1 MLLRR
6 FDAAIALLL
15 LIGIIGIFGGVTYAG
30 AFIARAPEDF
40 VRGRGV
46 PVIVTRT
53 FAVLDP
59 SAAYTLVVHNGG
71 SANQYKLVSSAVI
84 TLNGTTVLGP
94 SDFNQPALLI
104 RKTVKLLGANT
115 LTVELRS
122 IPDSGITIQ
131 FAGIDNTPPTIT
143 AFVSRPANAAGW
155 YNADVVVS
163 FTCSDLTSG
172 IASCPAPVTVSTEGA
187 NQTITGTAVDGAGNT
202 ASASVAINMDK
213 TPPTLV
219 VTSPLDGATVADPSL
234 SITGSVSDSLSGVT
248 GVTCN
253 ATAANFL
260 PDAKFACTVELGG
273 GATTLAV
280 KATDAAG
287 NSSTKNLTVTLN
299 PNEAPRVTAGADQTV
314 EMPTPSRDGKIV
326 VAHDE
331 FHTTNTGFEQTPAG
345 SQRFILNVAQW
356 FKGAPTGGRFLVIS
370 NNFSL
375 DPAQATTLKSTLLA
389 AGHSYTKS
397 TDLPGFSFDVTT
409 LRSFDGVFLACPPSL
424 GNSVLISYVNA
435 GGHVYLNGGTA
446 ACGGGAGAEAASWN
460 TFLNAFGLTFDPG
473 SYNGV
478 IGIIPISN
486 PYAHPVLDGVTSLYQ
501 FNGNFIRYFGTTGA
515 QIIESLAG
523 IGLFAV
529 FQAQGG
535 ATFATVDLKGTVVDD
550 GLPAGAMLN
559 AAWSKVSGPGTVTF
573 ANGTIAVPDVLG
585 TVYPVNATAFFTEPG
600 VYVLRLTASDSDLT
614 NSADVTVTVRP
625 PVDQPLT
632 VSAGTNQTITQPN

>member
-15 LIGIIGIFGGVTYAG
+15 LIGIIGIFGGVAYAG

-94 SDFNQPALLI
+94 GDFNQPVLLI
-104 RKTVKLLGANT
+104 RKTLKLLGTNT

-172 IASCPAPVTVSTEGA
+172 IANCPAPVTVSTEGA

-234 SITGSVSDSLSGVT
+234 SITGSVSDSLSGVI

-253 ATAANFL
+253 ATAANLL

-299 PNEAPRVTAGADQTV
+299 PNEAPRVTAGANQTV
-314 EMPTPSRDGKIV
+314 EMPTPSR
-326 VAHDE
+326 
-331 FHTTNTGFEQTPAG
+331 
-345 SQRFILNVAQW
+345 
-356 FKGAPTGGRFLVIS
+356 
-370 NNFSL
+370 
-375 DPAQATTLKSTLLA
+375 
-389 AGHSYTKS
+389 
-397 TDLPGFSFDVTT
+397 
-409 LRSFDGVFLACPPSL
+409 
-424 GNSVLISYVNA
+424 
-435 GGHVYLNGGTA
+435 
-446 ACGGGAGAEAASWN
+446 
-460 TFLNAFGLTFDPG
+460 
-473 SYNGV
+473 
-478 IGIIPISN
+478 
-486 PYAHPVLDGVTSLYQ
+486 
-501 FNGNFIRYFGTTGA
+501 
-515 QIIESLAG
+515 
-523 IGLFAV
+523 
-529 FQAQGG
+529 
-535 ATFATVDLKGTVVDD
+535 
-550 GLPAGAMLN
+550 
-559 AAWSKVSGPGTVTF
+559 
-573 ANGTIAVPDVLG
+573 
-585 TVYPVNATAFFTEPG
+585 
-600 VYVLRLTASDSDLT
+600 
-614 NSADVTVTVRP
+614 
-625 PVDQPLT
+625 
-632 VSAGTNQTITQPN
+632 